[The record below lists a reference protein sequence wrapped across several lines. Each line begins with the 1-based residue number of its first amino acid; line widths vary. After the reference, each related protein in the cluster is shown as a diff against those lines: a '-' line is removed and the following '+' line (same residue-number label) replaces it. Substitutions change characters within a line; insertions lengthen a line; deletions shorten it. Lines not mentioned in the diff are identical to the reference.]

1 MKFLLLILCSISL
14 LAEEINKPIT
24 LRDSLELARKNN
36 PFYIAEQYNL
46 AIAKGDVT
54 TAKLLPNPILNN
66 QIIVMQN
73 GFDNYNP
80 ILDPFSKNPGG
91 SAWLA
96 RNRQDWLQI
105 TMKIPVAG
113 QRKYSIELAIKKLQ
127 LSQQNL
133 AEFERNLLY
142 IVANKWI
149 DVWFTSEKLNI
160 IKRSKQYS
168 DELLKINEIRLRNQ
182 VITQAE
188 FLRTQNVVEQY
199 DANFAVAEQAYKNE
213 TRNLQFLS
221 GSQNPIR
228 IALEDNTLLYDI
240 VPDDSK
246 YLLKY
251 ALENR
256 ADIVANKVSQEAAQI
271 NINLQEAHA
280 YPQPEVGFIYNPQNT
295 QPYIGTYVTIPI
307 PINNRNQGEI
317 QQSKAELG
325 QVKSI
330 QDALEQK
337 TQAEILNALG
347 EYEVAKVNYEK
358 FKKIFQTSEK
368 VLETVRYS
376 YLKGGTTIID
386 YLDAQRSWFNSQ
398 ILYYESIFNFRKSFI
413 QLQYVTGKIQ
423 KL

>member
-1 MKFLLLILCSISL
+1 MKLLFLILCSVSL
-14 LAEEINKPIT
+14 FAEEINKPIT

-36 PFYIAEQYNL
+36 PFYLAEQYNL

-66 QIIVMQN
+66 QMIVKQN
-73 GFDNYNP
+73 GFNDFNLIDP
-80 ILDPFSKNPGG
+80 INKNPGG

-113 QRKYSIELAIKKLQ
+113 QRKYSIEFAVKKLQ

-133 AEFERNLLY
+133 AEFERNLVY
-142 IVANKWI
+142 IAANKWI
-149 DVWFTSEKLNI
+149 DVWFTEEKLNI

-182 VITQAE
+182 VITQAD
-188 FLRTQNVVEQY
+188 FLRTQNVAEQY
-199 DANFAVAEQAYKNE
+199 DATLAVAEQAYKNE
-213 TRNLQFLS
+213 TRNLQFLT
-221 GSQNPIR
+221 GSPTPIR
-228 IALEDNTLLYDI
+228 IASADDTIIYNI
-240 VPDDSK
+240 VPEEPDS
-246 YLLKY
+246 LLKY
-251 ALENR
+251 AIEYR
-256 ADIVANKVSQEAAQI
+256 ADILANKVSQEAAHI
-271 NINLQEAHA
+271 NVNLQEAYA

-295 QPYIGTYVTIPI
+295 QPYIGTYITIPL

-317 QQSKAELG
+317 QQSRAELG
-325 QVKSI
+325 QTKSI
-330 QDALEQK
+330 QQALEQK
-337 TQAEILNALG
+337 TKAEILNALG
-347 EYEVAKVNYEK
+347 EYEVAKVNFEK